1 MSNRRKQVRAT
12 TDLAQL
18 AMLAPVVVAQRTAKM
33 AQRGTNAN
41 AREGRRMVTEKISA
55 SSESLFH
62 VAIAVARTQA
72 RFSSLLLRTWFMPT
86 ASSMVSSMRASA
98 LDLSSSAVSPYLRK
112 VKANAKRLR
121 RAR

>member
-1 MSNRRKQVRAT
+1 MRAT

-55 SSESLFH
+55 SGESLLH
-62 VAIAVARTQA
+62 VAIAVARAQA
-72 RFSSLLLRTWFMPT
+72 RF
-86 ASSMVSSMRASA
+86 
-98 LDLSSSAVSPYLRK
+98 
-112 VKANAKRLR
+112 
-121 RAR
+121 